1 MALFGRIIVIAF
13 AVIVASI
20 AAGIAIAMGLFGPQW
35 HSVSGDVGERV
46 MFWGA
51 AFVGA
56 TGIGAVGLPPLVIL
70 IAIAETFKI
79 RALLVHAAAG
89 AAVFV
94 LGYYG
99 SGLSRPYEESI
110 DRPPPPISR
119 EAEISAAGGVVFGMV
134 YWAIAGRKAGRWRE
148 PR

>member
-20 AAGIAIAMGLFGPQW
+20 AAGIAIAIGLLGPQW

-56 TGIGAVGLPPLVIL
+56 TGIGAVGLLPLAIL
-70 IAIAETFKI
+70 QTFGVTVPVLFVSI
-79 RALLVHAAAG
+79 G
-89 AAVFV
+89 AAT
-94 LGYYG
+94 L
-99 SGLSRPYEESI
+99 
-110 DRPPPPISR
+110 
-119 EAEISAAGGVVFGMV
+119 VVAT
-134 YWAIAGRKAGRWRE
+134 AIWRTMPKAV
-148 PR
+148 